1 MSDLQSEGPTDAQST
16 RSAASRDD
24 AWAKPITK
32 LSVTDVPSGAI
43 SINVQGRQVI
53 SPLQGFGQL
62 WQKTYRVR
70 LPGLD
75 MTPAQVMQVWKAE
88 FPSFQPPE
96 SRFYPPL
103 TGIEPGKVIFINLNL
118 PIAPGMPNLIP
129 VDSGVMVLY
138 ADDEMF
144 TVMAPEGFPIS
155 GWNTFSVSEEEGS
168 VVAQIQSME
177 RSTDPIYE
185 FGNILMGGARRQEEN
200 WLYVLTHLAERFGIK
215 GQVQMHREL
224 VDPRWQWSE
233 AKNVWQN
240 AGVRTVLYKMAA
252 PLRWVR
258 RLFAQ
263 R

>member
-1 MSDLQSEGPTDAQST
+1 MSTFPAQEPTGAEAT
-16 RSAASRDD
+16 RPTASRDD

-43 SINVQGRQVI
+43 AINVQGRQVI

-70 LPGLD
+70 LPGLA
-75 MTPAQVMQVWKAE
+75 MTPVQVMQVWKAE
-88 FPSFQPPE
+88 FPAFQP
-96 SRFYPPL
+96 SDSQFYPPM

-144 TVMAPEGFPIS
+144 TVMTPEGFPLA

-168 VVAQIQSME
+168 VIAQIQSME
-177 RSTDPIYE
+177 RSTDPIFE
-185 FGNILMGGARRQEEN
+185 LGNILMGGARRQEEN
-200 WLYVLTHLAERFGIK
+200 WVYVLTSLAARFGIK

-224 VDPRWQWSE
+224 IDPRWQWSE
-233 AKNVWQN
+233 ARNVWQN

-258 RLFAQ
+258 RLFTK

>member
-1 MSDLQSEGPTDAQST
+1 
-16 RSAASRDD
+16 
-24 AWAKPITK
+24 
-32 LSVTDVPSGAI
+32 
-43 SINVQGRQVI
+43 
-53 SPLQGFGQL
+53 
-62 WQKTYRVR
+62 
-70 LPGLD
+70 

>member
-1 MSDLQSEGPTDAQST
+1 
-16 RSAASRDD
+16 
-24 AWAKPITK
+24 
-32 LSVTDVPSGAI
+32 
-43 SINVQGRQVI
+43 
-53 SPLQGFGQL
+53 
-62 WQKTYRVR
+62 
-70 LPGLD
+70 

-88 FPSFQPPE
+88 FPSFQP
-96 SRFYPPL
+96 SDSQFYPPM

-129 VDSGVMVLY
+129 VDTGVMVLY

-144 TVMAPEGFPIS
+144 TVMTPEGFPVS
-155 GWNTFSVSEEEGS
+155 GWNTFSVAEEEGS

-185 FGNILMGGARRQEEN
+185 VGNILMGGALRQEQN
-200 WLYVLTHLAERFGIK
+200 WVYVLTSLSTRFGIQ

-224 VDPRWQWSE
+224 LDSRWQWSE

-240 AGVRTVLYKMAA
+240 AGVRTILYKIAA

-258 RLFAQ
+258 RLVAQ